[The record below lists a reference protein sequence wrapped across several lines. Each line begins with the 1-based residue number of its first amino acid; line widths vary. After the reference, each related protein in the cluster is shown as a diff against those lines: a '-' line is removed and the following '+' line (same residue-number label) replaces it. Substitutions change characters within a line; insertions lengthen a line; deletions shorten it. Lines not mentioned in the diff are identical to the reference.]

1 MTPWIVA
8 HQAPLS
14 MGFPRQEYWSGL
26 PFPSPGDFPDLGIK
40 PRSPALQADS
50 LPTERLN
57 FYEYLVLR
65 NIDSVPFFVFKDF
78 YFSCAG
84 FGNSLVVQWV
94 VLRDFTAEG
103 LSSIPGRGTKMRF
116 PQAMKCSQKKKKKKS
131 AGLLTAYCV
140 MVTRVIKSYTD
151 LF

>member
-40 PRSPALQADS
+40 RWSPALQADS

-65 NIDSVPFFVFKDF
+65 NIDSVPFFVFIKI
-78 YFSCAG
+78 ST
-84 FGNSLVVQWV
+84 SVVQDLGIPWW
-94 VLRDFTAEG
+94 
-103 LSSIPGRGTKMRF
+103 SSG
-116 PQAMKCSQKKKKKKS
+116 
-131 AGLLTAYCV
+131 
-140 MVTRVIKSYTD
+140 
-151 LF
+151 